1 MKNTQSK
8 KKSLISRLFSKKET
22 PVVTPVVLPNYKKYV
37 TVKIIDDADETI
49 TGTLGI
55 TIERRHELYEITK
68 TALVNENITTILA
81 EVSKDVTHPNELAF
95 VCFLVGHR
103 IGKRDNDPFRG
114 IIGAIIR
121 GTEHGED

>member
-1 MKNTQSK
+1 MKN
-8 KKSLISRLFSKKET
+8 KKSQSEKKSWISQLFSKKET
-22 PVVTPVVLPNYKKYV
+22 PIVLPDYQDYL

-55 TIERRHELYEITK
+55 TLERKKELYEITK
-68 TALVNENITTILA
+68 SACVNENITKILVEA
-81 EVSKDVTHPNELAF
+81 SKNVTHPNELAF

-103 IGKRDNDPFRG
+103 LGKEENDPFRG

-121 GTEHGED
+121 DTQRGED

>member
-1 MKNTQSK
+1 MKNKKSQLK
-8 KKSLISRLFSKKET
+8 KKNWISQLFSKKET
-22 PVVTPVVLPNYKKYV
+22 PIVLLDYQDYL

-55 TIERRHELYEITK
+55 TPERKEELYEITK
-68 TALVNENITTILA
+68 SACVNENITKILVEA
-81 EVSKDVTHPNELAF
+81 SKNVTHPNELAF

-103 IGKRDNDPFRG
+103 LGKEENDPFRG

>member
-8 KKSLISRLFSKKET
+8 KKNLISRLFSKKET
-22 PVVTPVVLPNYKKYV
+22 PVVLPDYKEYV
-37 TVKIIDDADETI
+37 TVKIIDDEDETI

-55 TIERRHELYEITK
+55 SDERRHELYEITK
-68 TALVNENITTILA
+68 TALVNENITTVLA

-103 IGKRDNDPFRG
+103 VGRGDNDPFRG

-121 GTEHGED
+121 GTQHGED

>member
-1 MKNTQSK
+1 MKYTQSK

-22 PVVTPVVLPNYKKYV
+22 PVVLPDYKEYV
-37 TVKIIDDADETI
+37 TVKIIDDESETI

-55 TIERRHELYEITK
+55 SDERRHELYEITK

-103 IGKRDNDPFRG
+103 VGRGDNDPFRG

>member
-1 MKNTQSK
+1 MKN
-8 KKSLISRLFSKKET
+8 KKSQSEKKSWISQLFSKKET
-22 PVVTPVVLPNYKKYV
+22 PIVLPDYQDYL

-55 TIERRHELYEITK
+55 TLERKKELYEITK
-68 TALVNENITTILA
+68 SACDNENITKILVEA
-81 EVSKDVTHPNELAF
+81 SKNVTHPNELAF

-103 IGKRDNDPFRG
+103 LGKEENDPFRG

-121 GTEHGED
+121 DTQRGED

>member
-8 KKSLISRLFSKKET
+8 KKNLISQLFSKKET
-22 PVVTPVVLPNYKKYV
+22 PVVLPDYKEYV
-37 TVKIIDDADETI
+37 TVKIIDDENETI

-55 TIERRHELYEITK
+55 SDERRHELYEITK
-68 TALVNENITTILA
+68 TALVNENISTILA

-95 VCFLVGHR
+95 VCFLVGHKVS
-103 IGKRDNDPFRG
+103 IGDNDPFRG

-121 GTEHGED
+121 GTQYGED

>member
-1 MKNTQSK
+1 MKN
-8 KKSLISRLFSKKET
+8 KKSQSEKKSWISQLFSKKET
-22 PVVTPVVLPNYKKYV
+22 PIVLPDYQDYL

-55 TIERRHELYEITK
+55 TLERKKELYEITK
-68 TALVNENITTILA
+68 SACVNENITKILVEA
-81 EVSKDVTHPNELAF
+81 SKNVTHPNELAF

-103 IGKRDNDPFRG
+103 LGKEENDPFRG

>member
-8 KKSLISRLFSKKET
+8 KKNLISQLFSKKET
-22 PVVTPVVLPNYKKYV
+22 PVVLPDYKEYL
-37 TVKIIDDADETI
+37 TVKIINDDDESI

-55 TIERRHELYEITK
+55 SDERRNELYEITK
-68 TALVNENITTILA
+68 TALVNETITTVLA
-81 EVSKDVTHPNELAF
+81 EVSKYVTHPNELAF

-103 IGKRDNDPFRG
+103 VGRGDNDPFRG

-121 GTEHGED
+121 GTQHGED

>member
-8 KKSLISRLFSKKET
+8 KKNLISQLFSKKET
-22 PVVTPVVLPNYKKYV
+22 SVVLPDYKEYV
-37 TVKIIDDADETI
+37 TVKIIDDENETI
-49 TGTLGI
+49 SGTLGI
-55 TIERRHELYEITK
+55 SDERKNELYEITK

-95 VCFLVGHR
+95 VCFLVGHNLGR
-103 IGKRDNDPFRG
+103 GNNDPFRG

-121 GTEHGED
+121 GTQHGED

>member
-8 KKSLISRLFSKKET
+8 KKNLISQLFSKKET
-22 PVVTPVVLPNYKKYV
+22 PVTLPDYKEYV
-37 TVKIIDDADETI
+37 TVKIIDDESETI

-55 TIERRHELYEITK
+55 SDERRNELYEITK
-68 TALVNENITTILA
+68 SALVNETITTVLA

-95 VCFLVGHR
+95 VSFLVGHR
-103 IGKRDNDPFRG
+103 VGRGDNDPFRG

-121 GTEHGED
+121 GTQHGED

>member
-1 MKNTQSK
+1 MKNKKLQSK
-8 KKSLISRLFSKKET
+8 KKNWISQLFSKRE
-22 PVVTPVVLPNYKKYV
+22 TPVVLPDYQDYL

-55 TIERRHELYEITK
+55 TIERKKELYEITK
-68 TALVNENITTILA
+68 SACVNENITTILVEA
-81 EVSKDVTHPNELAF
+81 SKNVTHPNELAF

-103 IGKRDNDPFRG
+103 LGKEENDPFRG

-121 GTEHGED
+121 GTKHGED